1 MDDAYAARLRARCGI
16 HQTQALILHNI
27 HLFGDELGE
36 KQGYGVRGLEAVALF
51 LLQRDGTPPERTL
64 LYKID
69 HLGLLLAKEIRGWK
83 SPEDAVDL
91 TGNSIEA
98 WRWRQIEADA
108 ILDYSTVCFG
118 DALGQREDL
127 GGLEGEEA
135 LRFYLVQKHNWHPA
149 DVSVLSVQA
158 LRDLLKVEMRG
169 WTMTDQQI
177 AATKPE

>member
-1 MDDAYAARLRARCGI
+1 MDSTNAARLRARWGG
-16 HQTQALILHNI
+16 HQTQASILHHI
-27 HLFGDELGE
+27 HLFGDELGA

-69 HLGLLLAKEIRGWK
+69 HLGLLLAKEISDWK

-91 TGNSIEA
+91 TGTSIEA

-108 ILDYSTVCFG
+108 TVDYSTVCFG
-118 DALGQREDL
+118 DVLGEREDL
-127 GGLEGEEA
+127 GGLKGEEA

-149 DVSVLSVQA
+149 DVSVLSVHA

-169 WTMTDQQI
+169 WIMTDEQI